1 MISFIAPLLGTV
13 AHALGTN
20 ANVGEGFVNGVT
32 TLLSGI
38 AGWFTTALSSVG
50 AMLYDS
56 TANSL
61 TTIGWIVS
69 IVIATGLVGFAIKF
83 VMGLLRRIK

>member
-1 MISFIAPLLGTV
+1 MILNLLASLAHPLAV
-13 AHALGTN
+13 N
-20 ANVGEGFVNGVT
+20 SNVGDGFVNGVT